1 MDDEDGLGSPGLS
14 GWAGFQLG
22 RMAAERDQHTSET
35 IAAVFGSRRPT
46 INVAALQAQNQ
57 DLAAENARLRQ
68 ALSDYEL
75 NYGNLKAWANRA
87 EAKIELLLKERG

>member
-1 MDDEDGLGSPGLS
+1 MDDDGRSNGLS
-14 GWAGFQLG
+14 GWAGVALG
-22 RMAAERDQHTSET
+22 RMWAEHGRSMDET
-35 IAAVFGSRRPT
+35 AHWFANRNRPT
-46 INVAALQAQNQ
+46 INVAALQAHNQ

-75 NYGNLKAWANRA
+75 NYRNLKAWANRA